1 MQIYK
6 NMRNYYLILLFFVA
20 TLFCGCSNHHERV
33 RDLPTQP
40 IVILYDNDVHCA
52 VDGYAKLV
60 ALREQLSNEGNYTTT
75 VSCGDFVSGDIVGTV
90 TKGEAIVNI
99 MNRTGYDVITL
110 GNHEFDFGLPHILS
124 LTEALDATTVCANFR
139 STTNEEPTFSPYE
152 IISYGDVDIAYI
164 GLTTTAT
171 ATLVSNDTFKDEEGN
186 VLYDFAHK
194 NLYETT
200 QHYVDQAIA
209 EGADYV
215 VALAHLGDVSQGG
228 HINSV
233 EMITNTRGI
242 DVLIDGHDHH
252 EIEQRLVKNSDNEDV
267 ILTSS
272 GTKFHNIGVITLSTD
287 GKFTSTLMPTAEL
300 TEIDADVQS
309 FTDSIKQEA
318 LKAGERVIGHTDFPI
333 SIKGPNGKR
342 IVRNSEANIGNLC
355 ADAIRHGTKAEIA
368 LINGGGIRASI
379 DAGDITINDCFKVFS
394 FNNTVC
400 TAAMSGQQI
409 LDALEF
415 GARATPAE
423 VGGFLQ
429 VSGIRF
435 DINLVTSPVVL
446 DEKGMCS
453 HIADGERRVA
463 NVKVLDSTTGEYRPI
478 ELDRIYTV
486 GSFEYLVSGKGD
498 AGVLQYATLK
508 EGQLG
513 QDLQMLAD
521 YIENALGGVVSE
533 RYRKAEGRI
542 FQHISWD

>member
-20 TLFCGCSNHHERV
+20 TILCGCSNHHERV

-272 GTKFHNIGVITLSTD
+272 GTKFHNIGIITLSTD

-300 TEIDADVQS
+300 TEIDANVQS

-333 SIKGPNGKR
+333 SIKGPDGKR

-453 HIADGERRVA
+453 HIAEGERRVA
-463 NVKVLDSTTGEYRPI
+463 NVEVLDSTTGEYRPI